1 MSEQTI
7 NGVPVD
13 AILKHYEYD
22 PNQVE
27 RIAFRTVKAPELEI
41 VEPKPEWPDMFKT
54 FQSRIRAALEEG
66 RAEQENGQGS
76 IPDGDVPVILAL
88 HHTGST
94 SVPDLPAKDVIG
106 E

>member
-1 MSEQTI
+1 MSKQTI

-13 AILKHYEYD
+13 AILKHYEYN

-41 VEPKPEWPDMFKT
+41 VEPKPEWADMFKT
-54 FQSRIRAALEEG
+54 FESRIRGAFEEC
-66 RAEQENGQGS
+66 RSNLDNGDAS
-76 IPDGDVPVILAL
+76 ISDGDVPVILAI

>member
-1 MSEQTI
+1 MSTQTI

-41 VEPKPEWPDMFKT
+41 VEPNSEWPDMFKI
-54 FQSRIRAALEEG
+54 FESRIRAALDEG
-66 RAEQENGQGS
+66 NEKKRNGQVS
-76 IPDGDVPVILAL
+76 TSDGDVPVILAL